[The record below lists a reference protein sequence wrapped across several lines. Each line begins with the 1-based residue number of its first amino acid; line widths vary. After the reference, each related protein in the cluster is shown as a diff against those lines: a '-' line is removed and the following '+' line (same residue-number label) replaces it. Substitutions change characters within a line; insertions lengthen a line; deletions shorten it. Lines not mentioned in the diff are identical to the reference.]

1 MATKSQYSVL
11 RNRKVSFFISVT
23 RHPSQT
29 TELFGTL
36 MKKTSLDSQLIQNPV
51 LLYSNTIE
59 MRLGIKLSW
68 KSRVV
73 AVMVVQISL
82 FSASC
87 MLEKQ

>member
-1 MATKSQYSVL
+1 
-11 RNRKVSFFISVT
+11 
-23 RHPSQT
+23 
-29 TELFGTL
+29 